1 MLRSPL
7 VLAGLLVVAAS
18 IILISGG
25 ALRLNAATN
34 QVSRT
39 QIVFATRQARLDAA
53 QVIVLYPTPT
63 APVAPT
69 ATPLPPV
76 YQPIL
81 VPTPTPLPT
90 ATATPAY
97 RPAQPAIEL
106 TGFNHQW
113 QTWNNCGPA
122 TLSMN
127 LSFYGGALTQAD
139 IGAVLRRD
147 PDDKNVSP
155 EELVDFARGQGFYA
169 QLRVNGNNDL
179 MRLFLSND
187 IPVIVET
194 WLEPEPNDGMGHYR
208 MLTGYSDAAQQWIGY
223 DAYVSEGLIGNGKP
237 YRGIRMPY
245 NETEELWNVFDHT
258 YVLIYPAQKAPIVQA
273 ILGETLDDQ
282 VMWQTALQ
290 QAQVMV
296 KQTPDDPFAWFNL
309 GTDLVAL
316 KDYANAAAA
325 YQRAEQIGLP
335 WRMLWYQFGLFEA
348 YYQTGQYQQV
358 INRVDATLKNTNS
371 VEELYYWKGQA
382 LAALG
387 NSAGAQQALQ
397 RSLQLNPTYQPA
409 VAALALVNSQ

>member
-7 VLAGLLVVAAS
+7 FLALLLVIAAS
-18 IILISGG
+18 SILIAER
-25 ALRLNAATN
+25 ALHLNAAPS
-34 QVSRT
+34 QLSRT
-39 QIVFATRQARLDAA
+39 QSIFATRQARLDAA
-53 QVIVLYPTPT
+53 RVMVLQPTQTAPIPPTATLRPPVYKPILLPTQTPT
-63 APVAPT
+63 AKPK
-69 ATPLPPV
+69 
-76 YQPIL
+76 
-81 VPTPTPLPT
+81 
-90 ATATPAY
+90 PAY
-97 RPAQPAIEL
+97 QLAQSAIEL

-127 LSFYGGALTQAD
+127 LSFYGSALTQAD

-155 EELVDFARGQGFYA
+155 EELVNFARGQGFHA

-179 MRLFLSND
+179 MRLFLSNG
-187 IPVIVET
+187 IPVIIET

-208 MLTGYSDAAQQWIGY
+208 MLTGYSDADQQWIGY
-223 DAYVSEGLIGNGKP
+223 DSYVSVGLIDGGKP
-237 YRGIRMPY
+237 YRGIVMPY
-245 NETEELWNVFDHT
+245 NETEALWNVFDHT
-258 YVLIYPAQKAPIVQA
+258 YVLVYPEQKARIVQA
-273 ILGETLDDQ
+273 ILGATLDAP

-335 WRMLWYQFGLFEA
+335 WRMMWYQFGIFEA
-348 YYQTGQYQQV
+348 YYATGHYQQV
-358 INRVDATLKNTNS
+358 IDLVDATLKNTNS
-371 VEELYYWKGQA
+371 VEELYYWKGRA

-387 NSAGAQQALQ
+387 DPTGAQQALQ

-409 VAALALVNSQ
+409 VAALAAVNGQ